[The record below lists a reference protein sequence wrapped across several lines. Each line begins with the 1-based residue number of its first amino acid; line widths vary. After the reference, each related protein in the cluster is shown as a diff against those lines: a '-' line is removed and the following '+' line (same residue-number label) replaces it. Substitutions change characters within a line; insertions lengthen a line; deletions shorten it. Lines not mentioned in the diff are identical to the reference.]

1 MNRKALIA
9 AGIAALAGLG
19 MLFLYMKRFEAEAS
33 GGAPVMV
40 LMATQDI
47 PMGTAITRQMV
58 GARPLPSAYLE
69 ERHIRASDAERI
81 YGIRVSM
88 GVKANESVLWTD
100 LATTSEQRRD
110 LSALVRNGQRAI
122 TVRAGQTSSFG
133 GMLRPGDRVDVL
145 LTADRPGAAMAGVGD
160 LVMSRVT
167 IPLLQ
172 NLLVLAVGRDT
183 GGEQA
188 APGARPPA
196 GGRPGVSL
204 NQVTLSSTVAQAQ
217 TLTYA
222 ADRGE
227 LTLILRNPDDIAIL
241 DGLPETS
248 ANDILEPARRA
259 ILLRRERPET
269 APEIERVQ

>member
-33 GGAPVMV
+33 GGPPVLVM
-40 LMATQDI
+40 MAMTKI
-47 PMGTAITRQMV
+47 PLGAAITRQMV
-58 GARPLPSAYLE
+58 GTRPLPSAFLE
-69 ERHIRASDAERI
+69 ERHIRATDAERI
-81 YGIRVSM
+81 YGVRVSM
-88 GVKANESVLWTD
+88 GVNANESVLWTD

-145 LTADRPGAAMAGVGD
+145 LTADRPGAATVAGVGD
-160 LVMSRVT
+160 LSMSRVT

-183 GGEQA
+183 GGEQVGA
-188 APGARPPA
+188 AGGRPA
-196 GGRPGVSL
+196 GGRGPQL
-204 NQVTLSSTVAQAQ
+204 NQVTLSATVAQSSI
-217 TLTYA
+217 LTYA

-227 LTLILRNPDDIAIL
+227 LTLILRNPDDITIL

-248 ANDILEPARRA
+248 ARDILEPERRA

>member
-9 AGIAALAGLG
+9 AGIAALAGLA

-40 LMATQDI
+40 LMAVTNI
-47 PMGTAITRQMV
+47 PLGAAITRQMV
-58 GARPLPSAYLE
+58 GERPLPSAYLE
-69 ERHIRASDAERI
+69 ERHIRAADAERI
-81 YGIRVSM
+81 YGVRVSM

-145 LTADRPGAAMAGVGD
+145 LTADRPGAAVVAGVGD
-160 LVMSRVT
+160 LTMSRVT

-183 GGEQA
+183 GGEQVV
-188 APGARPPA
+188 APGARPT
-196 GGRPGVSL
+196 GGRGPQL
-204 NQVTLSSTVAQAQ
+204 NQVTLSATVAQSSIP
-217 TLTYA
+217 TYA

-248 ANDILEPARRA
+248 ARDILEPERRA

>member
-47 PMGTAITRQMV
+47 PLGAAITREMV

-69 ERHIRASDAERI
+69 ERHIRSADAERI

-110 LSALVRNGQRAI
+110 LSALVRSGQRAI
-122 TVRAGQTSSFG
+122 TVRAGATSSFG

-145 LTADRPGAAMAGVGD
+145 LTADRPGAGLAGVGD

-183 GGEQA
+183 GGEDA
-188 APGARPPA
+188 APGARPT
-196 GGRPGVSL
+196 GRPGVQL
-204 NQVTLSSTVAQAQ
+204 NQVTLSATVAQSQ

-222 ADRGE
+222 ADRGQ
-227 LTLILRNPDDIAIL
+227 LTLILRNPDDIAII

-248 ANDILEPARRA
+248 ARDILEPERRA
-259 ILLRRERPET
+259 VLLRRERPES